1 VGVRAKVFWPMS
13 SSHEYEDGYAS
24 CCRWYPLGSAIKGL
38 RASPE
43 DASANNVYGLMTTP
57 LLVVMGL

>member
-1 VGVRAKVFWPMS
+1 MS

-24 CCRWYPLGSAIKGL
+24 CCRWYPLGSAINGR